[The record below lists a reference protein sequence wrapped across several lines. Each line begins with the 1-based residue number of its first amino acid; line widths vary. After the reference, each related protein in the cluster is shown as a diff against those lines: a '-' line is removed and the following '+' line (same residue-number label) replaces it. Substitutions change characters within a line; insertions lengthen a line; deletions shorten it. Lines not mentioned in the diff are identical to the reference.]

1 MNLDEKG
8 QLLRSYTPYI
18 KEAQLLFRDGK
29 YFAYIYPDFDAL
41 REAKIINIREEIRW
55 YGVELY
61 NLDANKEDKIRG
73 YEILTSPI
81 DSQPQK
87 ELLEDEIDD
96 EIYKTLRE
104 FLSTITKNKIY
115 SSSHLELDLGLDSLN
130 YVELFVF
137 IEQSFGVKID
147 EAIFSNIMSMRLLY
161 DYIKRESHDVKVSMP
176 KWDEILKEKIDE
188 KLYYSPIIMSI
199 YKSVLFPIFKLYFRL
214 EIKGS
219 QNIPS
224 YPCIIAPSHQSMLD
238 GFLIEATL
246 PYAVLKKS
254 FFLAYKQVFG
264 TKLLGPIS
272 KHGQTILIDANQNL
286 KHTMQYSALPI
297 REGNNLVIFPEGAR
311 TRDRE
316 LLEFR
321 PFFAMLSKIF
331 NIPILPVTIDGS
343 FEALGTG
350 KIFPRPRKI
359 RVTFSKVIF
368 PQNLSIEQITKQTK
382 DSIQAELSLNGMGN
396 I

>member
-1 MNLDEKG
+1 
-8 QLLRSYTPYI
+8 
-18 KEAQLLFRDGK
+18 
-29 YFAYIYPDFDAL
+29 
-41 REAKIINIREEIRW
+41 
-55 YGVELY
+55 
-61 NLDANKEDKIRG
+61 
-73 YEILTSPI
+73 
-81 DSQPQK
+81 
-87 ELLEDEIDD
+87 
-96 EIYKTLRE
+96 
-104 FLSTITKNKIY
+104 
-115 SSSHLELDLGLDSLN
+115 
-130 YVELFVF
+130 
-137 IEQSFGVKID
+137 
-147 EAIFSNIMSMRLLY
+147 
-161 DYIKRESHDVKVSMP
+161 
-176 KWDEILKEKIDE
+176 
-188 KLYYSPIIMSI
+188 
-199 YKSVLFPIFKLYFRL
+199 
-214 EIKGS
+214 
-219 QNIPS
+219 
-224 YPCIIAPSHQSMLD
+224 
-238 GFLIEATL
+238 
-246 PYAVLKKS
+246 
-254 FFLAYKQVFG
+254 
-264 TKLLGPIS
+264 LGPIS

-316 LLEFR
+316 LLEFK